1 MKKLEACKQVV
12 IADLKEK
19 IIAAADKQREMRDYE
34 KRILENRLVVDGK
47 PYCPW
52 KTDEERYAAAR
63 DERCRRIHM
72 GRPVA
77 RLLLVTY
84 AFLRGVPLVKVEGV
98 HRFDVDSYTRVLSK
112 KIEDIV
118 SGLFKDELKGPLV
131 AYLTKGL
138 KEWLEA
144 EEPTKLAECS
154 LLHERRPRDDRGG
167 VNPLG

>member
-19 IIAAADKQREMRDYE
+19 IIAAADKQRASKDYE
-34 KRILENRLVVDGK
+34 RHLRANTVVVNGKHCEWPNEAQRLGEAFAEYYYRTV
-47 PYCPW
+47 
-52 KTDEERYAAAR
+52 
-63 DERCRRIHM
+63 RCRPGI
-72 GRPVA
+72 

-84 AFLRGVPLVKVEGV
+84 AFLRGVPLVKVEGA
-98 HRFDVDSYTRVLSK
+98 HRFDSESYARVLSK

-118 SGLFKDELKGPLV
+118 SGIFKDELKEPVV

-144 EEPTKLAECS
+144 EEPTKLAEAAQ
-154 LLHERRPRDDRGG
+154 
-167 VNPLG
+167 

>member
-19 IIAAADKQREMRDYE
+19 IIAAADKQREMRAYE
-34 KRILENRLVVDGK
+34 KRILENRVIVDGK

-52 KTDEERYAAAR
+52 QTDEERYTAAR
-63 DERCRRIHM
+63 AENHRRTYV
-72 GRPVA
+72 GRHRA

-84 AFLRGVPLVKVEGV
+84 AFLRGVPLVKVEGA

-118 SGLFKDELKGPLV
+118 SGLFKDELKGPIV
-131 AYLTKGL
+131 AHLTEGL

-144 EEPTKLAECS
+144 EEPVKLAEAAQ
-154 LLHERRPRDDRGG
+154 
-167 VNPLG
+167 

>member
-1 MKKLEACKQVV
+1 MKKLESCKQVV

-34 KRILENRLVVDGK
+34 KRILENRVIVDGQI
-47 PYCPW
+47 YCPW
-52 KTDEERYAAAR
+52 QTEEEKRTAAR
-63 DERCRRIHM
+63 AENHRRTYV
-72 GRPVA
+72 GRHRA

-84 AFLRGVPLVKVEGV
+84 AFLRGVPLVKVEGA

-112 KIEDIV
+112 RIEDIV
-118 SGLFKDELKGPLV
+118 SGLFKDELKVPLV

-144 EEPTKLAECS
+144 EEPTRIAECS
-154 LLHERRPRDDRGG
+154 LLHERRPPR
-167 VNPLG
+167 